1 MGRDKKKEKII
12 NIVAILSITLAL
24 FLVIF
29 LTYFAIQ
36 SSKKE
41 EKTTLE
47 YETQLFD
54 KDQVM
59 SVNIIMDEDKWK
71 DMLENATKEEYY
83 SCDIEI
89 NGTTYKNVGIRPKGN
104 TSLSQVA
111 SDDTTDRF
119 SFKIEFDH
127 YVDGTRYI
135 IMEFKLTGRSPVI

>member
-47 YETQLFD
+47 YENQLFD

-59 SVNIIMDEDKWK
+59 SVNIIMDEDK
-71 DMLENATKEEYY
+71 
-83 SCDIEI
+83 
-89 NGTTYKNVGIRPKGN
+89 
-104 TSLSQVA
+104 
-111 SDDTTDRF
+111 
-119 SFKIEFDH
+119 
-127 YVDGTRYI
+127 
-135 IMEFKLTGRSPVI
+135 

>member
-71 DMLENATKEEYY
+71 DM
-83 SCDIEI
+83 
-89 NGTTYKNVGIRPKGN
+89 
-104 TSLSQVA
+104 
-111 SDDTTDRF
+111 
-119 SFKIEFDH
+119 H
-127 YVDGTRYI
+127 
-135 IMEFKLTGRSPVI
+135 